1 VNACTVC
8 QHPQSAAMDALIETG
23 ARSLRSLAVD
33 FGLGVKAVQRH
44 ALHYAGIRGSH
55 PGLARQPRA
64 DQAQPG
70 QAERALPQ
78 PGEIQA
84 PASPGEPLDSV
95 TELRAQLAAL
105 NAMDQ
110 TAMSTPQRLG
120 LMDAKRRTAEALGRA
135 LPPPSGRVEVNDVDG
150 LPEFIAIL
158 FEELEP
164 YLDVRLRIAQRMKD
178 EGIAALMGGTEA

>member
-8 QHPQSAAMDALIETG
+8 QHPQSAAIDALIGTG
-23 ARSLRSLAVD
+23 VRSLRSLAVD

-44 ALHYAGIRGSH
+44 AAHHAAR

-64 DQAQPG
+64 AG
-70 QAERALPQ
+70 AAAERAGQALPAL
-78 PGEIQA
+78 GETA
-84 PASPGEPLDSV
+84 GAASSSEPLDPIG
-95 TELRAQLAAL
+95 ELKAQLAAL
-105 NAMDQ
+105 NVMHQ

-150 LPEFIAIL
+150 LPEFIVIL